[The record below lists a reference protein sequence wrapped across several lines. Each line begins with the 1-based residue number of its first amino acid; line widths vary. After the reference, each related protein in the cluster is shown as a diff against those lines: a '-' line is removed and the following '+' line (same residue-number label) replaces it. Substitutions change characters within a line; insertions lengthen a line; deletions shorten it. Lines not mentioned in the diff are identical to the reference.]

1 MGFLLSE
8 GYEKSTASQTKNN
21 RFDYWRETICNEYVQ
36 LDCDSQNKEQF
47 NGVMRG
53 GVNVSQLQFSEIQ
66 ADRQHVVRSS
76 SQIAKSQRDDFLISF
91 QMRERGL
98 VRQSGREAILNPG
111 CFVLYDSSEPYS
123 LSFDQPF
130 HQLVVQMPKT
140 VLSQHLANPEQYT
153 AVSVCGKSGL
163 GAVLSNFIFSMA
175 QEVHCLENTP
185 DNLIDNLLNMIAI
198 AFSSSIQLD
207 QLKGSCVISDSLR
220 HRIRR
225 YIDNNMND
233 PGLSNQSIA
242 DAQGISV
249 RYLNKLFQDEPS
261 SVHQLILSKRLN
273 KAKLT
278 LADSAYENLSIE
290 QLAYGL
296 GYSSPAH
303 FSRSFKRHFGVN
315 PSEMRIKG
323 GEPF

>member
-8 GYEKSTASQTKNN
+8 GYEKSTATQATSN
-21 RFDYWRETICNEYVQ
+21 RFDYWRETICDEYVQ

-47 NGVMRG
+47 SGVMRG
-53 GVNVSQLQFSEIQ
+53 GVNVSKLQFSELQ
-66 ADRQHVVRSS
+66 ADNQHVVRSK

-91 QMRERGL
+91 QLRERGL
-98 VRQSGREAILNPG
+98 VRQSGREAILDPG

-123 LSFDQPF
+123 LSFEQPF
-130 HQLVVQMPKT
+130 HQLIVQMPKT
-140 VLSQHLANPEQYT
+140 VLSQHLSNPEQYT
-153 AVSVCGKSGL
+153 AVAVCGKSGL

-175 QEVHCLENTP
+175 QEVHCLKNTP
-185 DNLIDNLLNMIAI
+185 DNLIENLLNMIAI

-207 QLKGSCVISDSLR
+207 QLRESCVVSDSLR
-220 HRIRR
+220 HRICR

-233 PGLSNQSIA
+233 PTLNNQTIA
-242 DAQGISV
+242 DAQGISL
-249 RYLNKLFQDEPS
+249 RYLNKLFQDEPT

-273 KAKLT
+273 KAKMTLT
-278 LADSAYENLSIE
+278 DVAYEKLTIE

-303 FSRSFKRHFGVN
+303 FSRSFKKHFGVS
-315 PSEMRIKG
+315 PSEVRG
-323 GEPF
+323 SFRS

>member
-8 GYEKSTASQTKNN
+8 GYEKTTASQAENH
-21 RFDYWRETICNEYVQ
+21 RFDYWRETICDEYVQ
-36 LDCDSQNKEQF
+36 LDCDSQKKSQF

-53 GVNVSQLQFSEIQ
+53 GVNVSKLQFSEIE
-66 ADRQHVVRSS
+66 ADSQHVVRSS

-98 VRQSGREAILNPG
+98 VCQSGREAVLNPG

-123 LSFDQPF
+123 LSFEQPF
-130 HQLVVQMPKT
+130 HQLILQMPKT

-153 AVSVCGKSGL
+153 AVAVCGNSGL

-175 QEVHCLENTP
+175 QEIHCLKNTP

-207 QLKGSCVISDSLR
+207 QLKESCVVSDSLR
-220 HRIRR
+220 HRIRS

-233 PGLSNQSIA
+233 PGLNNQSIA

-249 RYLNKLFQDEPS
+249 RYLNKLFQEES
-261 SVHQLILSKRLN
+261 SSIHQLILSKRLN
-273 KAKLT
+273 KAKVT
-278 LADSAYENLSIE
+278 LIDQAYENLTIE

-303 FSRSFKRHFGVN
+303 FSRSFKKHFGVS
-315 PSEMRIKG
+315 PSEVRG
-323 GEPF
+323 SLRR